1 MPGVLAIIDDL
12 FFVAKVQAAAR
23 QSGVELKTTTAASFA
38 SETIETLETLQPAA
52 IIIDLDCQ
60 SADPTALIARIK
72 ERDNPA
78 TPAIPVIGF
87 VSHVNIEKQNKAVE
101 AGIDRWMPR
110 SEFSANLP
118 EILRQASEGTQGA

>member
-12 FFVAKVQAAAR
+12 FFVAKVQGAAR

-38 SETIETLETLQPAA
+38 SQIVATLETLQPAA
-52 IIIDLDCQ
+52 VIIDLDCQ
-60 SADPTALIARIK
+60 SADPAALITQIK
-72 ERDNPA
+72 ERS
-78 TPAIPVIGF
+78 IPVIGF
-87 VSHVNIEKQNKAVE
+87 VSHVNTEKQNQAVA

-118 EILRQASEGTQGA
+118 EILRKASEGT

>member
-38 SETIETLETLQPAA
+38 SETNETLETLQPAA
-52 IIIDLDCQ
+52 VIIDLDCQ
-60 SADPTALIARIK
+60 SADPAALIARIK
-72 ERDNPA
+72 ERG
-78 TPAIPVIGF
+78 ILSIGF

-118 EILRQASEGTQGA
+118 KILRDASEGTQGA

>member
-23 QSGVELKTTTAASFA
+23 QSGVELKTTTAASFDA
-38 SETIETLETLQPAA
+38 ATLKTLQPAA
-52 IIIDLDCQ
+52 VIIDLDCQ
-60 SADPTALIARIK
+60 SADPASLIKQIK
-72 ERDNPA
+72 ELA
-78 TPAIPVIGF
+78 VPVIGF
-87 VSHVNIEKQNKAVE
+87 VSHVNIEKQNQAVA

-118 EILRQASEGTQGA
+118 KILRDASEGTQGT

>member
-1 MPGVLAIIDDL
+1 MPRVLAIIDDL

-38 SETIETLETLQPAA
+38 SETNETLETLQPAA
-52 IIIDLDCQ
+52 VIIDLDCQ
-60 SADPTALIARIK
+60 SADPAALIARIK
-72 ERDNPA
+72 ERG
-78 TPAIPVIGF
+78 IHSIGF

-118 EILRQASEGTQGA
+118 EILRQASEGT